1 MTALESVTYIQGW
14 EDLAAMATAKTSPH
28 DKFAAGL
35 TPDEKTLVTLRDE
48 LYGGSWDQMLGD
60 LRDRLKGKPYI
71 FKLVNRI
78 QDDIARIEKLSD
90 YEKKHKIN
98 LAEFLKPK
106 KEAK

>member
-1 MTALESVTYIQGW
+1 MKKSNLDREGR
-14 EDLAAMATAKTSPH
+14 
-28 DKFAAGL
+28 
-35 TPDEKTLVTLRDE
+35 TLVTLRDE
-48 LYGGSWDQMLGD
+48 LYGGSWEQMFGD

-78 QDDIARIEKLSD
+78 QDDIARIEKLSE

-98 LAEFLKPK
+98 LAEYLKK